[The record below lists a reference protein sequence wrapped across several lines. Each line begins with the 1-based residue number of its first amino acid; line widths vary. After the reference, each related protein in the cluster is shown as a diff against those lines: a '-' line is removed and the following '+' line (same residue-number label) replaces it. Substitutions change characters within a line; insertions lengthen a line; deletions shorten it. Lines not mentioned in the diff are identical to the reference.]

1 MDKEINE
8 KEINTI
14 IVFSEL
20 LKPLELLKLL
30 KKIIIYIYIYIY
42 YYITI

>member
-14 IVFSEL
+14 SVFSEL
-20 LKPLELLKLL
+20 LKSLELLKLL

-42 YYITI
+42 Y

>member
-14 IVFSEL
+14 SVFSEL
-20 LKPLELLKLL
+20 LKPLDLKLD
-30 KKIIIYIYIYIY
+30 
-42 YYITI
+42 TILIELDEMKSTLRNLIL